1 MRDIR
6 RLLILLGAGWGWALA
21 GVLLSAGVIL
31 ANVGLLALSGW
42 FIAAMALAGHGGP
55 MIEYFTPAAAIRGL
69 SVLRAVG
76 RYLERLVTHD
86 ATFRQLSRLRVWFYE
101 ALEPLAPA
109 RLQQQRAGDLLSRI
123 RADIDSLENFYLR
136 VLVPSLAAL
145 IAVPLL
151 VLFLAG
157 FSPGAA
163 LANLAGLGLAGVAL
177 PLLTQRCASA
187 PGMRLTAQRGQLSA
201 DIADLARG
209 YSELLLDNALPRQTE
224 LCQQGGTALLAAQ
237 RQGVRISALGGAAAA
252 LVANLTLWAVLVIA
266 LPLAASGH
274 LTGPDLAMLG
284 LFVLASF
291 EAVGG
296 LPAAYQALGEGL
308 AAARRIFEIA
318 ELPPAIQEP
327 APSHPAPT
335 QFGLNV
341 SHLRM
346 RYGADSPWVLRDI
359 SFAIPEGGSLGITGP
374 SGAGKTSLLNILL
387 RFWDY
392 QAGDIEIGGVRL
404 RALNGDTMRGLC
416 AVVTQHTH
424 LFNTSIRENLLIAQ
438 PDATDATLFDALRD
452 AALLDEVLAMPDKLG
467 TLVGEAGQFIS
478 GGQARRLAIARAFLK
493 NAPILLLDEPT
504 EGLDAHSEQDVLEAL
519 TRLMQGRTTLL
530 VSHRPQALR
539 LVDEV
544 LALPLSEWSDLI
556 RHVFAAF

>member
-1 MRDIR
+1 MRDMR
-6 RLLILLGAGWGWALA
+6 RLLVLLGAGWGWALA

-123 RADIDSLENFYLR
+123 RADIDSLETFYLR

-151 VLFLAG
+151 VLFLAW

-163 LANLAGLGLAGVAL
+163 LANLAGLALAGVAL
-177 PLLTQRCASA
+177 PLLAQLFARA
-187 PGMRLTAQRGQLSA
+187 PGARLAAQRGRLSA
-201 DIADLARG
+201 DIADFTRG
-209 YSELLLDNALPRQTE
+209 FSELLLDNALPRQTA
-224 LCQQGGTALLAAQ
+224 LCLQGGTALLAAQ
-237 RQGVRISALGGAAAA
+237 RQGARISALGSTASN
-252 LVANLTLWAVLVIA
+252 LVSSLTLWAVLIIA
-266 LPLAASGH
+266 LPLVAGGRLS
-274 LTGPDLAMLG
+274 GPDLAMLG

-291 EAVGG
+291 DAVGG
-296 LPAAYQALGEGL
+296 LPAAYQALGESL

-318 ELPPAIQEP
+318 DLPPAIQEP
-327 APSHPAPT
+327 ARPAQAPT
-335 QFGLNV
+335 KFGLWV
-341 SHLRM
+341 SHLSM
-346 RYGADSPWVLRDI
+346 RYGEDTPWVLRDI
-359 SFAIPEGGSLGITGP
+359 SFAVPEGGSLGITGP

-387 RFWDY
+387 RFWTF
-392 QAGDIEIGGVRL
+392 QNGTIEIGGVGL
-404 RALNGDTMRGLC
+404 RELDGETMRGLC
-416 AVVTQHTH
+416 AVVAQQTH
-424 LFNTSIRENLLIAQ
+424 LFNTSIRENLLIAR
-438 PDATDATLFDALRD
+438 PEATDTTLFDALRD
-452 AALLDEVLAMPDKLG
+452 AALLDEVLAMPDGLD
-467 TLVGEAGQFIS
+467 TIVGEAGQFVS

-493 NAPILLLDEPT
+493 DAPILLLDEPT
-504 EGLDAHSEQDVLEAL
+504 EGLDALSEHAVLEAL
-519 TRLMQGRTTLL
+519 ARLMRGRTSLL

-544 LALPLSEWSDLI
+544 LVLTPAS
-556 RHVFAAF
+556 A